1 MRLVT
6 QSEQSRFAT
15 KVETGGKLSSPTVP
29 KLTYHPALHTLE
41 AAMFIKVLR
50 QRFRLSQEKLAE
62 LSGLSL
68 RTIQRVEAGHRIS
81 YASLRAVADVFEVD
95 VDKLE
100 LELYAMDKTGEDYRE
115 LPLWVR
121 LMLGRGWVS
130 SSRRE
135 LYFTEIILVALGA
148 LLVGL
153 SMVNFF
159 WELIYDPNRSA
170 LYAGLLMFLFAY
182 LVSVCIRVGDTYSA
196 WPLLGHTQPRKLFGQ
211 AKQD

>member
-1 MRLVT
+1 
-6 QSEQSRFAT
+6 
-15 KVETGGKLSSPTVP
+15 
-29 KLTYHPALHTLE
+29 
-41 AAMFIKVLR
+41 MFIRVLR
-50 QRFRLSQEKLAE
+50 RRFRLSQEQLAE
-62 LSGLSL
+62 SSGLSL

-81 YASLRAVADVFEVD
+81 YASLRAIADVFEVD

-100 LELYAMDKTGEDYRE
+100 LELYAMDKTSKDYRE

-135 LYFTEIILVALGA
+135 LLFTEIILVALGA

-153 SMVNFF
+153 WIANSF
-159 WELIYDPNRSA
+159 WQLIYDPTGSA

-182 LVSVCIRVGDTYSA
+182 LTSVCIRVGDRYSA
-196 WPLLGHTQPRKLFGQ
+196 WPLLGHTQPRSSPGEPD
-211 AKQD
+211 QD

>member
-1 MRLVT
+1 
-6 QSEQSRFAT
+6 
-15 KVETGGKLSSPTVP
+15 
-29 KLTYHPALHTLE
+29 
-41 AAMFIKVLR
+41 MFVKVLR
-50 QRFRLSQEKLAE
+50 QRFRLSQEQLAE
-62 LSGLSL
+62 SSGLSL

-81 YASLRAVADVFEVD
+81 YASLRSLADVFEVD

-100 LELYAMDKTGEDYRE
+100 LELYAMDKTGKEYKE

-153 SMVNFF
+153 SMANVF

-170 LYAGLLMFLFAY
+170 LYVGLLMFLFAY
-182 LVSVCIRVGDTYSA
+182 LVSVFIRVGDKYSA
-196 WPLLGHTQPRKLFGQ
+196 WPLLGHTQPRNVYGL
-211 AKQD
+211 AEND